1 MAVNLKA
8 QNRTE
13 LETMKGI
20 MAMLCA
26 FAGLADLAS
35 RAPYPVRSF
44 MLWLLRRAEAV
55 AREWVDGPADF
66 WSVAIRVGDDPTG
79 ALDLAASF
87 RRLACAVRE
96 LTAQYRQFARRW
108 HDDGGQASG
117 TQRRAVPRLR
127 HAGTRLVAGRPRSH
141 ALPGHVLK
149 RAAAKP
155 LDVDRVGRA
164 IRPPRSRAR
173 RARSRAASLHS

>member
-1 MAVNLKA
+1 MARNG
-8 QNRTE
+8 RE
-13 LETMKGI
+13 LEAIKSI
-20 MAMLCA
+20 MAML
-26 FAGLADLAS
+26 FALADLADRAS

-44 MLWLLRRAEAV
+44 VFWLLRRAEAV

-108 HDDGGQASG
+108 HDDGG
-117 TQRRAVPRLR
+117 RRAARKAVPRLH
-127 HAGTRLVAGRPRSH
+127 HAGTRRELLS
-141 ALPGHVLK
+141 
-149 RAAAKP
+149 
-155 LDVDRVGRA
+155 RVGL
-164 IRPPRSRAR
+164 
-173 RARSRAASLHS
+173 AATPCPDTS

>member
-1 MAVNLKA
+1 MNLKA

-13 LETMKGI
+13 LETMEGI

-44 MLWLLRRAEAV
+44 MFWLLRRAEAV

-66 WSVAIRVGDDPTG
+66 WPVAIRVGDDPTG

-87 RRLACAVRE
+87 RRLACAVGE
-96 LTAQYRQFARRW
+96 LTAQYRQFVRRRY
-108 HDDGGQASG
+108 DSTGEADG
-117 TQRRAVPRLR
+117 TQSRAVPSFH
-127 HAGTRLVAGRPRSH
+127 HAGTLRELLSRVS
-141 ALPGHVLK
+141 L
-149 RAAAKP
+149 AATP
-155 LDVDRVGRA
+155 WPDT
-164 IRPPRSRAR
+164 S
-173 RARSRAASLHS
+173 